1 MSLSAGLRL
10 GPYEIVEPLGAG
22 GMGEVWKARDT
33 RLERFVAVKVLQ
45 GDWAAQPG
53 WLSRFRLE
61 AKAIASLNHPNIL
74 GIFDIGSEGQLPF
87 AVMELLEGET
97 LRARLSRGPLVPR
110 QALDLAQQMAH
121 GLAAA
126 HEKGLIHR
134 DLKPENLW
142 ITREGR
148 LKILDFGLAKRPAE
162 AGIESPDEAET
173 LEIGHRTEAGLVLGT
188 IGYMSPE
195 QARGG
200 ALDLRSDLFSF
211 GAVLW
216 EMLMGRKAFARSSAA
231 DTLAAILTEDPP
243 SLEGASTPVPPG
255 LQRVV
260 EHCLDKHPEGR
271 FQSARDLAFALEAI
285 SEVPAARA
293 PAGTPSLA
301 VLPFVNL
308 SQSKD
313 QDYFSDGVSE
323 EIINALMKVE
333 GLRVAAR
340 TSSFAF
346 KGKDEDARRIGAALG
361 VKHLLEGSVRIAG
374 ERLRVSAQLISVED
388 GCQLWSD
395 RFDRGLA
402 DIFEVQDEIAR
413 AIAQALEVKL
423 LHSEGA
429 RLVPS
434 ATADPEA
441 YDLFL
446 RGRAYYNQR
455 LASKAIEC
463 FEAAI
468 ARDSKFAEAY
478 TGLADAR
485 SVQGYYGGVHTLEAH
500 AKAREAAEMARRL
513 DPAAAG
519 PHVSMAILEHYYGW
533 DFLKEEAELA
543 AAIRI
548 NPNLSTAHYWM
559 GILFSLRG
567 MEGKAL
573 PFAQRSVELDPLNPN
588 ALVGLGLIHYGAG
601 RHEEAMVFFNRA
613 HAAEP
618 AALLPMTAI
627 ARCRIVMGS
636 PEAAVEMMEGSMQGP
651 GGASTIVQGLMACL
665 YAESG
670 RKDEAR
676 RMLAALRDAATR
688 AYVAPLHM
696 GFVEAHLGDLDAAFD
711 SFEKAVDDR
720 NALAWHYLLYDPDI
734 HVRIRD
740 HARYPAL
747 AQRFGC

>member
-10 GPYEIVEPLGAG
+10 GPYEILEPLGAG

-33 RLERFVAVKVLQ
+33 RLDRFVAVKALQ
-45 GDWAAQPG
+45 GDWAAQPD

-61 AKAIASLNHPNIL
+61 AKAVASLNHPNIL
-74 GIFDIGSEGQLPF
+74 GIFDIGSEGGIPF

-97 LRARLSRGPLVPR
+97 LRARLARGPLAPR
-110 QALDLAQQMAH
+110 QALDLAQQLAH

-142 ITREGR
+142 VTREGR
-148 LKILDFGLAKRPAE
+148 LKILDFGLAKRPGDAE
-162 AGIESPDEAET
+162 NPDETET
-173 LEIGHRTEAGLVLGT
+173 LEMGHRTETGLVLGT
-188 IGYMSPE
+188 LGYMSPE
-195 QARGG
+195 QARGA
-200 ALDLRSDLFSF
+200 ALDPRSDLFSF

-216 EMLMGRKAFARSSAA
+216 EMLMGRKAFARPSAA
-231 DTLAAILTEDPP
+231 ETLAAILTEDPP
-243 SLEGASTPVPPG
+243 SLERAPAPVPPG

-260 EHCLDKHPEGR
+260 AHCLDKRAEGR

-285 SEVPAARA
+285 SEVPLARA
-293 PAGTPSLA
+293 PDATPSLA

-308 SQSKD
+308 SQSRD

-323 EIINALMKVE
+323 EIINALMKVG

-374 ERLRVSAQLISVED
+374 EKLRVSAQLIAVED

-402 DIFEVQDEIAR
+402 DVFEVQDEIAR
-413 AIAQALEVKL
+413 AIAEALEVKL
-423 LHSEGA
+423 LHPDGA

-434 ATADPEA
+434 ATEDPEA

-455 LASKAIEC
+455 LASKAIAC

-468 ARDSKFAEAY
+468 ARDPEYAEAH

-485 SVQGYYGGVHTLEAH
+485 SVQGYYGGVPTLEAH
-500 AKAREAAEMARRL
+500 AKAREAAETARRL

-519 PHVSMAILEHYYGW
+519 PHVSLAILEHYYGW
-533 DFLKEEAELA
+533 DFQKEEAELA

-559 GILFSLRG
+559 GLLFSLRA

-573 PFAQRSVELDPLNPN
+573 PFARRSVELDPLNPN
-588 ALVGLGLIHYGAG
+588 ALVGLGLVHYGMG
-601 RHEEAMVFFNRA
+601 RQEEALVYFNRA
-613 HAAEP
+613 HEAEP
-618 AALLPMTAI
+618 TALLPITSI
-627 ARCRIVMGS
+627 ARSRLIMGS
-636 PEAAVEMMEGSMQGP
+636 PREAVAMMEHAMQGP
-651 GGASTIVQGLMACL
+651 GGASTIVQGLMGCL
-665 YAESG
+665 YAGSG
-670 RKDEAR
+670 REDEAR
-676 RMLAALRDAATR
+676 RILAAMREAATR
-688 AYVAPLHM
+688 TYVAPLHM
-696 GFVEAHLGDLDAAFD
+696 GFIETHLGELDAAFD
-711 SFEKAVDDR
+711 SFEQAVDDR

-734 HVRIRD
+734 HARIRQ
-740 HARYPAL
+740 HRRFPAL
-747 AQRFGC
+747 ARRFGF